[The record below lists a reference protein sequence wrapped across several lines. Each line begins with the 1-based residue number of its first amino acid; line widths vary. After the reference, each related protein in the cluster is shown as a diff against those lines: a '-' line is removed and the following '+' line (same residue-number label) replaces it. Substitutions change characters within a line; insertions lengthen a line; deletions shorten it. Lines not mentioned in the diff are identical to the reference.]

1 MSTLRRVAIVGLGM
15 IGGSVARG
23 LARRGVD
30 VLGHDAND
38 EHVDAAIAEGV
49 VSRRL
54 SDDLSDVGSA
64 EAVVIAV
71 DGDSALDVL
80 EVIQAHGDAL
90 ELIMDVGS
98 TKRTIVAR
106 AERLGL
112 AKRFIGAHP
121 FAGDHR
127 SGWFASRADLFMGET
142 AYLCPTPRSEA
153 QAFAAA
159 EAIWISL
166 GAVPVRM
173 DAAEHDALL
182 AWTSH
187 LPHLVSVAVALAL
200 AGEGTQRSELGRG
213 GRDVTRLAAG
223 SPGVWTAIALDN
235 GHEIEMALEA
245 VEAQLRALRL
255 SIRERDRE
263 CVSAQLSKA
272 REWASGM

>member
-1 MSTLRRVAIVGLGM
+1 MSSIRRVAIIGLGM

-23 LARRGVD
+23 LARHGVD

-38 EHVDAAIAEGV
+38 EHVNAAIAEGI

-54 SDDLSDVGSA
+54 SADLSDVGSA
-64 EAVVIAV
+64 EAAVIAV
-71 DGDSALDVL
+71 DGDSALGVL
-80 EVIQAHGDAL
+80 EVIKAHGDNL

-98 TKRTIVAR
+98 TKRTIVAA

-112 AKRFIGAHP
+112 AARFIGAHP

-127 SGWFASRADLFMGET
+127 SGWFASRPDLFMGET

-153 QAFAAA
+153 GAFAAA
-159 EAIWISL
+159 EAIWTSL

-187 LPHLVSVAVALAL
+187 LPHLASAAVALAL
-200 AGEGTQRSELGRG
+200 ANEGTQKSELGRG

-255 SIRERDRE
+255 AIRERDRE
-263 CVSAQLSKA
+263 RVSAQLTKA
-272 REWASGM
+272 REWAVGM

>member
-1 MSTLRRVAIVGLGM
+1 MSSLRRVAIVGLGM

-23 LARRGVD
+23 LARHGVD
-30 VLGHDAND
+30 IFGHDAND
-38 EHVDAAIAEGV
+38 EHVNAAIAEGI

-80 EVIQAHGDAL
+80 EVIQRHGDDL

-98 TKRTIVAR
+98 TKRTIVAA

-112 AKRFIGAHP
+112 AERFIGAHP

-127 SGWFASRADLFMGET
+127 SGWFASRADLFVGET

-153 QAFAAA
+153 RAFAAA
-159 EAIWISL
+159 EAIWSSL

-187 LPHLVSVAVALAL
+187 LPHLASAAVALAL
-200 AGEGTQRSELGRG
+200 ANEGTQKSELGRG

-223 SPGVWTAIALDN
+223 SPSVWTAIALDN

-245 VEAQLRALRL
+245 VEAQLRSLRL
-255 SIRERDRE
+255 AIRERDRE
-263 CVSAQLSKA
+263 RVSAQLTKA
-272 REWASGM
+272 REWAVGM